1 VRSPHN
7 NPELFK
13 EDRMSLKIVAYMG
26 SPRTGGLCS
35 QFAESAL
42 KGAASAGAEVKQ
54 VNLVKCSIKHCTGC
68 HSCVYNNHELPIGI
82 CPLKDDMAEILREY
96 LEADGYVMACPVYD
110 FTVTSIMKAF
120 IERRFPMFKK
130 QKGLH
135 GKIPE
140 VRVPQGF
147 KKKAALIATGDA
159 AEEYAAI
166 AEPCFDVMS
175 GHFMVEEIDVIAQLY
190 VGHIHSV
197 DEQRYKE
204 KMEQTFAMGV
214 RLAEEIR
221 KARQ

>member
-1 VRSPHN
+1 
-7 NPELFK
+7 
-13 EDRMSLKIVAYMG
+13 MSLKIVAYMG
-26 SPRTGGLCS
+26 SPRSGGLCS

-54 VNLVKCSIKHCTGC
+54 VNLVKCTIKHCTGC

-82 CPLKDDMAEILREY
+82 CPLKDDMAGLLQEY
-96 LEADGYVMACPVYD
+96 LQSDGYIMACPVYD
-110 FTVTSIMKAF
+110 FTVTAIMKAF
-120 IERRFPMFKK
+120 IERRLPMFKK

-140 VRVPQGF
+140 VRMPQGF

-175 GHFMVEEIDVIAQLY
+175 GHFMIEEIDVISQLY
-190 VGHIHSV
+190 VGYIHNV
-197 DEQRYKE
+197 DARRYEE
-204 KMEQTFAMGV
+204 KMEETFTMGV
-214 RLAEEIR
+214 RLVEEIM
-221 KARQ
+221 KARQQ

>member
-1 VRSPHN
+1 
-7 NPELFK
+7 
-13 EDRMSLKIVAYMG
+13 
-26 SPRTGGLCS
+26 
-35 QFAESAL
+35 
-42 KGAASAGAEVKQ
+42 
-54 VNLVKCSIKHCTGC
+54 
-68 HSCVYNNHELPIGI
+68 
-82 CPLKDDMAEILREY
+82 MAEILREY

-175 GHFMVEEIDVIAQLY
+175 GHFMVEEIDVIGQLY